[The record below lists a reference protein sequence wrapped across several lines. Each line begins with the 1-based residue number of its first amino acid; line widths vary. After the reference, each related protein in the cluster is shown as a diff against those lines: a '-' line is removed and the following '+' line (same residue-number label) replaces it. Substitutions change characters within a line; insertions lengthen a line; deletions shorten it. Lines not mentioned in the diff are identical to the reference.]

1 MRVSD
6 NSRRNWQPAEWAAGI
21 IHAAASLRRRATV
34 LASAIRLP
42 SYKSHFPP
50 SHQGAYQRA
59 GYKPVPW
66 SVLRVLKVV
75 SVARALKRSAL
86 NQSASNVFAA
96 ISFRYT
102 RGPAVRTTTQV
113 SSGLARAIRQRLGRI
128 AQESKI
134 TQAAVNPGVW
144 KCCGRGS

>member
-1 MRVSD
+1 MDRLAVY
-6 NSRRNWQPAEWAAGI
+6 AAGELGCRNYPCRRL
-21 IHAAASLRRRATV
+21 APSARDCAGVGYSASILQV
-34 LASAIRLP
+34 SLSPI
-42 SYKSHFPP
+42 PP
-50 SHQGAYQRA
+50 RAYQRA

-102 RGPAVRTTTQV
+102 RGPAVRTMTQV

-134 TQAAVNPGVW
+134 TRAAVNPGVW